1 MSKQMRKVR
10 VGSVVRVR
18 MDQTAVVEMV
28 WKQRHRLYRKQ
39 MRRVARFYVH
49 DPQNQCLVGDTIRI
63 QETRPISKTKHWRL
77 MEILQ
82 RRQLADIRPIDLETD
97 IAAEIA
103 DGVATEETEA
113 EVTGLAASIEDVE
126 DAEDAEE
133 AALPE
138 EGESSAGSPDAAE
151 EAEK

>member
-77 MEILQ
+77 MDILQ
-82 RRQLADIRPIDLETD
+82 RRQLADIRPIDLDLVDFRNVFEFKHWGNHH
-97 IAAEIA
+97 EL
-103 DGVATEETEA
+103 V
-113 EVTGLAASIEDVE
+113 
-126 DAEDAEE
+126 E
-133 AALPE
+133 AAFLLPTPF
-138 EGESSAGSPDAAE
+138 AGFTVTPGGVFS
-151 EAEK
+151 